1 MMRICLI
8 ECPFRFRRTQDGS
21 SPEIFVKNGILSSF
35 LAKKSIFF
43 KKYRHVNSRDKCISD
58 DFFSINASELAKD
71 LIGGFKSQAFPGS

>member
-21 SPEIFVKNGILSSF
+21 SSGIFVKNGILSSF
-35 LAKKSIFF
+35 LAKKSIFL

-58 DFFSINASELAKD
+58 DFFSINAGELSKD
-71 LIGGFKSQAFPGS
+71 LIGSLKYQAFPGS